1 MGIFYEILILVASY
15 LITAAMKPKA
25 RKAPD
30 AVAALDSDFT
40 FPQADEGTPEAVIFG
55 EAWLPNWSVV
65 WHGNYRGTPYQQ
77 QGTTIGYYYAFTMLM
92 GLCRG
97 PIDEVVEIDVGGRVV
112 KKPSVDGSSVMD
124 HSTTFFLDRS
134 DLFGAAPNG
143 SGGIQGNAYLLM
155 GDSTQTLPASI
166 NCRNIGNNNYDTRNL
181 SDLMPGPLPAFRG
194 VTTVI
199 YDGMV
204 SFNQPNP
211 QPWTFRVRRALKG
224 WQDDAPFYPAK
235 AVITVS
241 SGVVTIPNPQLADP
255 NISDDDKRKL
265 ARTVDVIETIKG
277 MNPAH
282 VLYEG
287 ITNRAWG
294 RGLPSTL
301 LNVASFTDA
310 ADILYDEGMAV
321 ATKWDRTGTLSDFM
335 QTILDYIGA
344 SLYPDPTTG
353 NLTLHLVRGDYD
365 VNAIPTFTYTSGLLR
380 VTDNSAGTGDAA
392 LNQIIV
398 SYTSPV
404 TGKTGQIRAQNIA
417 LIQSNSGAVFSDT
430 KKYDCC
436 PNADIAARIARRDLK
451 AVSSGLRRLT
461 VQLDRSA
468 WKAAIPGGV
477 IRIQNV
483 TDNKIDDMVLR
494 IAKVKFAGG
503 TDGTIELTTT
513 QDVFALNTTAYHY
526 TIDTPPSWKPPVPS
540 DTIKQTP
547 PPLISN
553 LRLAKP
559 WDGNQFI
566 VTWDRGADAAHYD
579 IQIIAGNPS
588 KVVRFSGNS
597 AQNTYTYSIQQMLED
612 GGPWRTV
619 QFQVRAVSSLGVVG
633 PFYNLNLGNPQIV
646 ALTGIQ
652 IAEAMKQAFFQCDRP
667 AEGDWQGI
675 QVFISDTKGFAPDPG
690 SNLVYDGP
698 NLFVTL
704 TQLADGTLLDPTKDY
719 YLRAAGYDTF
729 GADSLNYSSEL
740 VFSVVAMAPDAG
752 TIVAG
757 MIADGA
763 LDISKF
769 ARTIQPPLIVNGVP
783 TAYAGSD
790 VVLNSKDNLLYRWD
804 ATNLKYTAAVPAATI
819 DGTIAINN
827 IPQIP
832 TTQLTGQ
839 ISAAQIQANAV
850 GANQIAANAITAGK
864 IAAGAVLAGTIAA
877 GAVGANEIAAH
888 SISSDK
894 LLVGDMTNQV
904 DDPSFDLGDLR
915 SWTADAAGIWRVDAT
930 TPGLGADGGTGVGI
944 AQSFGGA
951 GIVNYTLYNSRVMK
965 ATMGDIWYATA
976 QLHLNVADAK
986 AAAAIGVVA
995 KDVNG
1000 NVISWNKGNNVQ
1012 TTAYSASS
1020 VQVTV
1025 NNPAIATLQFYCLI
1039 QNLGG
1044 ANVSTTATYDQCQ
1057 MLRMSGTTLIQD
1069 GSVTTQ
1075 KVVAAAI
1082 TVDKLAVNSVTA
1094 DKIVAN
1100 SITGDKIAAN
1110 AITANLIAAGSIS
1123 ADKLQVGGNPNLLP
1137 NPGWSNGVYSFWN
1150 APYNLLNG
1158 FSQTVSNS
1166 NEWTAVLTCATAN
1179 VEGTFDS
1186 YAVPVTAGQY
1196 YMASIYGVSGVNMY
1210 LRLYFLNSSGQSIG
1224 YYTAQFQG
1232 GNAGSMATMTR
1243 VFVKAIAPAG
1253 AVAAV
1258 VGIGVNAGYNLGG
1271 WAYRPMLEECLP
1283 NQVGPSAWGSGINT
1297 VIGPGMIRTGSLSA
1311 ITANLGAIN
1320 AGSLNIN
1327 GLFVVNSDGTT
1338 TIQSATSGQ
1347 RSVLQGG
1354 TFLAYDGNNTLRFR
1368 AGVW

>member
-1 MGIFYEILILVASY
+1 
-15 LITAAMKPKA
+15 
-25 RKAPD
+25 
-30 AVAALDSDFT
+30 
-40 FPQADEGTPEAVIFG
+40 
-55 EAWLPNWSVV
+55 
-65 WHGNYRGTPYQQ
+65 
-77 QGTTIGYYYAFTMLM
+77 
-92 GLCRG
+92 
-97 PIDEVVEIDVGGRVV
+97 
-112 KKPSVDGSSVMD
+112 
-124 HSTTFFLDRS
+124 
-134 DLFGAAPNG
+134 
-143 SGGIQGNAYLLM
+143 M
-155 GDSTQTLPASI
+155 GDATQTLPAQI
-166 NCRNIGNNNYDTRNL
+166 NCLNANINGFDTRNL
-181 SDLMPGPLPAFRG
+181 ADLMPGPLPGFRG
-194 VTTVI
+194 VTTVV

-241 SGVVTIPNPQLADP
+241 SGTVTIPNPQLADP

-265 ARTVDVIETIKG
+265 ARTVDVIETVKG

-294 RGLPSTL
+294 RGLPDTL

-310 ADILYDEGMAV
+310 ADILFDEGMAV

-365 VNAIPTFTYTSGLLR
+365 INAIPTFTYTSGLLQ
-380 VTDNSAGTGDAA
+380 VTDNAAGTGDAA

-417 LIQSNSGAVFSDT
+417 LIQANAGAVYSDT

-477 IRIQNV
+477 IRV
-483 TDNKIDDMVLR
+483 TGLVDNKIDDMVLR

-526 TIDTPPSWKPPVPS
+526 TIDTPPTWKPPVPS
-540 DTIKQTP
+540 DTVKQVP

-553 LRLAKP
+553 LRLLKP
-559 WDGNQFI
+559 WDGDQFI
-566 VTWDRGADAAHYD
+566 VGWDRGADAAHYD
-579 IQIIAGNPS
+579 YQIIAGNPS
-588 KVVRFSGNS
+588 RVVRFVGNS
-597 AQNTYTYSIQQMLED
+597 AQNTASYDIQQMLAD
-612 GGPWRTV
+612 GGPWRNI
-619 QFQVRAVSSLGVVG
+619 QFQVRAVSAIGTVG
-633 PFYNLNLGNPQIV
+633 PFYKLDLSNPQIP

-652 IAEAMKQAFFQCDRP
+652 ISEAMKQAFFQCDRP

-675 QVFISDTKGFAPDPG
+675 QVFISDVSGFAPDPG
-690 SNLVYDGP
+690 SNLVYNGP

-704 TQLADGTLLDPTKDY
+704 TQLADGTLLDPKKDY

-740 VFSVVAMAPDAG
+740 VFSVVAMSPDAG

-769 ARTIQPPLIVNGVP
+769 ARTIVPPLLAQFPTGFPP
-783 TAYAGSD
+783 TARQESD
-790 VVLNSKDNLLYRWD
+790 VLFNTTDGKLYRWD
-804 ATNLKYTAAVPAATI
+804 VVDGVYTK
-819 DGTIAINN
+819 
-827 IPQIP
+827 Q
-832 TTQLTGQ
+832 
-839 ISAAQIQANAV
+839 S
-850 GANQIAANAITAGK
+850 TAGDL
-864 IAAGAVLAGTIAA
+864 AADSVVAGTIAA
-877 GAVGANEIAAH
+877 GAVSAREIAAH

-915 SWTADAAGIWRVDAT
+915 SWTPDSASTGKWRVDST

-944 AQSFGGA
+944 AQNFGGA
-951 GIVNYTLYNSRVMK
+951 GIVSYSMTNSRVMK
-965 ATMGDIWYATA
+965 VSTGDIWYASA
-976 QLHLNVADAK
+976 QCHLNATDAK

-1000 NVISWNKGNNVQ
+1000 NVISLNPGNNVQ
-1012 TTAYSASS
+1012 AAAYTLSS
-1020 VQVTV
+1020 VQVSV
-1025 NNPAIATLQFYCLI
+1025 VNPAISTLTFYCLAV
-1039 QNLGG
+1039 NLGG
-1044 ANVSTTATYDQCQ
+1044 ANVTTTATFDQCQ
-1057 MLRMSGTTLIQD
+1057 MLRMSGTTLIQN
-1069 GSVTTQ
+1069 GSITTQ
-1075 KVVAAAI
+1075 KVVASAI
-1082 TVDKLAVNSVTA
+1082 TVDKLAANSVTA

-1100 SITGDKIAAN
+1100 TITGDKIAAN

-1123 ADKLQVGGNPNLLP
+1123 ADKLQVGSAPNLVP
-1137 NPGWSNGVYSFWN
+1137 NPGWSGNDMSFWGWGGV
-1150 APYNLLNG
+1150 NLG
-1158 FSQTVSNS
+1158 FNSAGAAIPNS
-1166 NEWTAVLTCATAN
+1166 NEVVLTVVAAAAN
-1179 VEGTFDS
+1179 VAGAIDS
-1186 YAVPVTAGQY
+1186 APMPVTPGLT
-1196 YMASIYGVSGVNMY
+1196 YMASIYGAPGGGAQIN
-1210 LRLYFLNSSGQSIG
+1210 LRMYFLNSAGTSILFN
-1224 YYTAQFQG
+1224 TVNFT
-1232 GNAGSMATMTR
+1232 GSPGSLASMGR
-1243 VFVKAIAPAG
+1243 VFLKVVAPLG
-1253 AVAAV
+1253 AVSCV
-1258 VGIGVNAGYNLGG
+1258 IGVGVLGAINSGGY
-1271 WAYRPMLEECLP
+1271 AYRPQLEECLP
-1283 NQVGPSAWGSGINT
+1283 NQTAPGPWGSGMNT
-1297 VIGPGMIRTGSLSA
+1297 VIGPGTIRTGSLSA
-1311 ITANLGAIN
+1311 ISANLGSIT

-1327 GLFVVNSDGTT
+1327 GLFVVAPDGTV
-1338 TIQSATSGQ
+1338 TIQSAASGQ
-1347 RSVLQGG
+1347 RSVLTGG
-1354 TFLAYDGNNTLRFR
+1354 AFLSFDGANTMRFR